1 MSGQSLAEYVAS
13 LAIVDY
19 EALVNND
26 AAEIQKLVH
35 AGQTVGMFYL
45 DLRGARTSAIFD
57 DMPIIFRTANEF
69 FNLPQD
75 SVEKTESLR
84 TGVERG

>member
-1 MSGQSLAEYVAS
+1 MTRQSPAENVAS

-19 EALVNND
+19 EALVNKD
-26 AAEIQKLVH
+26 AAEIQKLIH

-45 DLRGARTSAIFD
+45 DLRGARTRAIFD
-57 DMPIIFRTANEF
+57 DMPVIFKTANEF

-75 SVEKTESLR
+75 SAEKTESLR